1 MSDLSGKCPVCGNA
15 LNLADTTVVSE
26 VISCPD
32 CQNRLVA
39 DKINAGKITLSSA
52 PEVEEDWGE

>member
-1 MSDLSGKCPVCGNA
+1 MSDCPECAASVQIAPDARVG
-15 LNLADTTVVSE
+15 E

-32 CQNRLVA
+32 CQIQLEIISRA
-39 DKINAGKITLSSA
+39 PIILSLA